1 MEFDLLRSLTL
12 INKLHGHSMFGSH
25 SAFCKELL
33 PGGGGG
39 RWCTCLVEK
48 IKRGIHVEC
57 SFGNVS

>member
-33 PGGGGG
+33 PGGGGEG
-39 RWCTCLVEK
+39 VYLT
-48 IKRGIHVEC
+48 
-57 SFGNVS
+57 S